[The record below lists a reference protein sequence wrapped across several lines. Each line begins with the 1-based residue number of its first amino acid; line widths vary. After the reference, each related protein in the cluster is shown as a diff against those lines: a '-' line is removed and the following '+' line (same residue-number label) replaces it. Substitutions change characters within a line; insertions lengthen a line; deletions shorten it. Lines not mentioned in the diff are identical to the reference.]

1 MDKFFKKL
9 KKSAKGYTLIE
20 LLLYITILGIVLI
33 IVIDLLFKSLEAS
46 VQFRERN
53 ELEANASLIF
63 ERIKYDIRSATSIS
77 VPTTLGETSN
87 YLSLIRNGQ
96 TITYTKVSNS
106 LNLSNGVSSDNLSS
120 NAVIVENITFQKL
133 GSKLEEQ
140 GGKQTLKINLTL
152 TNPAQT
158 KQGILSKSWTTTSG
172 LR

>member
-1 MDKFFKKL
+1 M
-9 KKSAKGYTLIE
+9 
-20 LLLYITILGIVLI
+20 
-33 IVIDLLFKSLEAS
+33 
-46 VQFRERN
+46 
-53 ELEANASLIF
+53 
-63 ERIKYDIRSATSIS
+63 
-77 VPTTLGETSN
+77 
-87 YLSLIRNGQ
+87 IRNGQ

-140 GGKQTLKINLTL
+140 GGKPTLKINLTL